1 MIGSPSLSMTVPLQF
16 VSLAAMAIILTS
28 HIAMNRE
35 KSLFIAVEYKVIDDV
50 IIWFQSCVKNVN
62 TSQQYAK

>member
-1 MIGSPSLSMTVPLQF
+1 
-16 VSLAAMAIILTS
+16 MAIILTS

-62 TSQQYAK
+62 TSQKYAK